1 MVPPH
6 GPCSVVAVR
15 ERDPRRRDDE
25 PRKARYCDWFD
36 DKCCFENFDK
46 FWKNNGKYRCK
57 ICFQLQNSILILG
70 NLAFIADCNLYFG
83 QNLYNVFSLI
93 PKCIRFSPQ
102 ITDNSLF
109 SLFMT
114 VKIAN
119 NTGFNLYGKYRVVI
133 GRNNGPSLSTIR
145 PTSIRSKGDAGFR
158 SRAP

>member
-1 MVPPH
+1 MVGWPVLVPPY
-6 GPCSVVAVR
+6 GPCSVVAAR
-15 ERDPRRRDDE
+15 GARSATSRRRRSMARGA
-25 PRKARYCDWFD
+25 RKARYCDWFD

-46 FWKNNGKYRCK
+46 FWKNDGKYRCK

-83 QNLYNVFSLI
+83 QNLYNIFSLI

-119 NTGFNLYGKYRVVI
+119 NIGFNLYGKYRVVI
-133 GRNNGPSLSTIR
+133 GRNNGPSL
-145 PTSIRSKGDAGFR
+145 
-158 SRAP
+158 

>member
-1 MVPPH
+1 MVNFTHKYTPH
-6 GPCSVVAVR
+6 YCSAFLKPQLQPLQAAAALALCR
-15 ERDPRRRDDE
+15 EHASSVLTKSGGRCRA
-25 PRKARYCDWFD
+25 RKARYCDWFD

-46 FWKNNGKYRCK
+46 FWKNDGKYRCK

-83 QNLYNVFSLI
+83 QNLYNIFSLI

-119 NTGFNLYGKYRVVI
+119 NTGFNLYGKYRLVL
-133 GRNNGPSLSTIR
+133 RR
-145 PTSIRSKGDAGFR
+145 
-158 SRAP
+158 

>member
-1 MVPPH
+1 MLAHAASTSTNVATLLCARPH
-6 GPCSVVAVR
+6 PREDGEPRRVMSQWSWLGRRVGAVR
-15 ERDPRRRDDE
+15 RS

-83 QNLYNVFSLI
+83 QNLYNIFSLI

-102 ITDNSLF
+102 ITDNSLL
-109 SLFMT
+109 SLFVT
-114 VKIAN
+114 VKTAN
-119 NTGFNLYGKYRVVI
+119 NTGFNLYGKYRLVL
-133 GRNNGPSLSTIR
+133 RR
-145 PTSIRSKGDAGFR
+145 
-158 SRAP
+158 